1 MKNIHLIPT
10 DKPTGIF
17 ELNNGLHFSITN
29 KVRYGVYKGYHI
41 YITDDEKIKVGDWT
55 IATDGGWK
63 DTITKITGTPITDVW
78 KKIILTT
85 DPDLIKDG
93 VQAIDDEFLEWFVK
107 NPSCEE
113 VEIYLVEL
121 CDNCGQQHCDNGN
134 CRGYKDEK
142 FYLISTSENT
152 TERVITYCDGYKVK
166 EEPKQST
173 VGKEF
178 FESAD
183 KIITVYKQ
191 DIIQLIEDRILSE
204 YKKHSASLPDE
215 WAKIAAYKIYKSI
228 SDKMENPKQHI
239 EFINNNIEE
248 FDESLKSFKQKQYL
262 IDMMRGDEELGL
274 YNEPKQETIEEAAE
288 RLVNR
293 PYGNVVSKSSFIE
306 GAEYQAERMYSEE
319 EVRKLLETQRGNCY
333 VAILTKTKD
342 KELAAIAGGA
352 PEPNGYNGWVKQSKE
367 EILEEPNISV
377 EEALLLMRKAPIT
390 FVPNKRMY
398 SEVFEWLATK
408 DYLSDKVDIIQK
420 EFEQFKK
427 KLI

>member
-1 MKNIHLIPT
+1 MKNIHILPT
-10 DKPTGIF
+10 DKPSRLSI
-17 ELNNGLHFSITN
+17 LNSGKLNFGAEFISSSN
-29 KVRYGVYKGYHI
+29 SKAQHI
-41 YITDDEKIKVGDWT
+41 YITSDEEIKEGDYIFET
-55 IATDGGWK
+55 DTNKVNIADK
-63 DTITKITGTPITDVW
+63 DYYINEFDF
-78 KKIILTT
+78 KIILTT
-85 DPDLIKDG
+85 DQDLIKDG
-93 VQAIDDEFLEWFVK
+93 VQAIDDEFIQWFVK

-121 CDNCGQQHCDNGN
+121 CDNCGQQYCDNSN

-152 TERVITYCDGYKVK
+152 TERVVTYCDGYEVK
-166 EEPKQST
+166 EEPKQH
-173 VGKEF
+173 V
-178 FESAD
+178 
-183 KIITVYKQ
+183 
-191 DIIQLIEDRILSE
+191 
-204 YKKHSASLPDE
+204 
-215 WAKIAAYKIYKSI
+215 
-228 SDKMENPKQHI
+228 

-352 PEPNGYNGWVKQSKE
+352 PEPSGYNGWVK
-367 EILEEPNISV
+367 
-377 EEALLLMRKAPIT
+377 
-390 FVPNKRMY
+390 
-398 SEVFEWLATK
+398 
-408 DYLSDKVDIIQK
+408 
-420 EFEQFKK
+420 
-427 KLI
+427 

>member
-1 MKNIHLIPT
+1 MKNIHILPT
-10 DKPTGIF
+10 DKPSRLSI
-17 ELNNGLHFSITN
+17 LNSGKLNFGAEFISSSN
-29 KVRYGVYKGYHI
+29 SKAQHI
-41 YITDDEKIKVGDWT
+41 YITSDEEIKEGDYIFET
-55 IATDGGWK
+55 DTNKVNIADK
-63 DTITKITGTPITDVW
+63 DYYINEFDF
-78 KKIILTT
+78 KIILTT
-85 DPDLIKDG
+85 DQDLIKDG
-93 VQAIDDEFLEWFVK
+93 VQAIDDEFIQWFVK

-121 CDNCGQQHCDNGN
+121 CDNCGQQYCDNSN

-152 TERVITYCDGYKVK
+152 TERVVTYCDGYEVK
-166 EEPKQST
+166 EEPKQH
-173 VGKEF
+173 V
-178 FESAD
+178 
-183 KIITVYKQ
+183 
-191 DIIQLIEDRILSE
+191 
-204 YKKHSASLPDE
+204 
-215 WAKIAAYKIYKSI
+215 
-228 SDKMENPKQHI
+228 

-248 FDESLKSFKQKQYL
+248 FEGKLKEFKQEQKQYL

-352 PEPNGYNGWVKQSKE
+352 PEPSGYNGWVK
-367 EILEEPNISV
+367 
-377 EEALLLMRKAPIT
+377 
-390 FVPNKRMY
+390 
-398 SEVFEWLATK
+398 
-408 DYLSDKVDIIQK
+408 
-420 EFEQFKK
+420 
-427 KLI
+427 

>member
-1 MKNIHLIPT
+1 MKNIHLIST

-41 YITDDEKIKVGDWT
+41 YITSDEDPKNKDYYWDENKLKV
-55 IATDGGWK
+55 K
-63 DTITKITGTPITDVW
+63 RYFESRESFPSLLHRFKV
-78 KKIILTT
+78 ILTT
-85 DPDLIKDG
+85 DPNLIKDG
-93 VQAIDDEFLEWFVK
+93 VQPIDNTFLEWFINNSSCKSVK
-107 NPSCEE
+107 IESWQTKGEW
-113 VEIYLVEL
+113 EL
-121 CDNCGQQHCDNGN
+121 E
-134 CRGYKDEK
+134 YK
-142 FYLISTSENT
+142 I
-152 TERVITYCDGYKVK
+152 IIPK

-178 FESAD
+178 YESAD
-183 KIITVYKQ
+183 KIITIHKQ

-248 FDESLKSFKQKQYL
+248 FDDKLEQFKQASEHYAHNHFNMHETNNYKALKQGY
-262 IDMMRGDEELGL
+262 
-274 YNEPKQETIEEAAE
+274 EA
-288 RLVNR
+288 
-293 PYGNVVSKSSFIE
+293 
-306 GAEYQAERMYSEE
+306 GAKEMFDKMYSEE

-333 VAILTKTKD
+333 VAILIKTRD
-342 KELAAIAGGA
+342 EELAAIAGGA
-352 PEPNGYNGWVKQSKE
+352 PEPSGYNGWVKQSKE

-377 EEALLLMRKAPIT
+377 EEVSLLMRKAPIT
-390 FVPNKRMY
+390 FVPNKRIY

-408 DYLSDKVDIIQK
+408 DYLSDNVDIIQK

>member
-41 YITDDEKIKVGDWT
+41 YITSDEDPKNKDYYWDENKLKV
-55 IATDGGWK
+55 K
-63 DTITKITGTPITDVW
+63 RYFESRESFPSLLHRFKV
-78 KKIILTT
+78 ILTT
-85 DPDLIKDG
+85 DPNLIKDG
-93 VQAIDDEFLEWFVK
+93 VQPIDNTFLEWFINNSSCKSVK
-107 NPSCEE
+107 IESWQTKGEWD
-113 VEIYLVEL
+113 L
-121 CDNCGQQHCDNGN
+121 D
-134 CRGYKDEK
+134 YK
-142 FYLISTSENT
+142 I
-152 TERVITYCDGYKVK
+152 IIPK
-166 EEPKQST
+166 EEHKQST

-178 FESAD
+178 YESAD